1 MTYTTYFIFH
11 ICLVYKINYI
21 IINYINYMYCVRKV
35 RNYDKYEV
43 RIRTPD
49 NKYIPVEHYNTREEA
64 EERRRQEIY
73 KQIEKENEKQI
84 LRDKED
90 KEDTEIEDV

>member
-1 MTYTTYFIFH
+1 
-11 ICLVYKINYI
+11 
-21 IINYINYMYCVRKV
+21 MYCVRKV

-49 NKYIPVEHYNTREEA
+49 NKYISVEHYNTREEA

-90 KEDTEIEDV
+90 KEDTLVLSEKNSDTEIENVN

>member
-49 NKYIPVEHYNTREEA
+49 NKYLSVEHYNTREEA

-73 KQIEKENEKQI
+73 KQIERENEKQI
-84 LRDKED
+84 LKD

>member
-1 MTYTTYFIFH
+1 
-11 ICLVYKINYI
+11 
-21 IINYINYMYCVRKV
+21 MYCVRKV

-49 NKYIPVEHYNTREEA
+49 NKYISVEHYNTREEA

-73 KQIEKENEKQI
+73 KQVERENEKQI
-84 LRDKED
+84 LKD
-90 KEDTEIEDV
+90 KEDTEIEDVNID